1 VERLGQEGRKRPAA
15 GPQLTDP
22 AGRPGAS
29 RAARRDARA
38 SGLRYVDLDSP
49 GIRRHRAGRGFT
61 YESPNGRRLTGAAT
75 LARIRALAIPPAW
88 TDVWICPSPDGH
100 IQAIGRDAAG
110 RRQYRY
116 HPGFRR
122 RRDAGK
128 FDRLI
133 RFGEALPRI
142 RRRLRSDLAQRGLPR
157 EKVLAAV
164 VSLLELTSLRVG
176 NPEYASL
183 NRSFG
188 VSTLRDRH
196 ARISGATIRLRFRGK
211 GGRTEERTVIDR
223 RLAAVVRRCQELPGQ
238 ELFQYEDDAGEVRP
252 IDSDDVND
260 YIREAARNDE
270 FSAKDFRTWTATVH
284 AFRSLRAAGTVAGDA
299 GATARG
305 ARSRLNAALQQTA
318 DQLGNTL
325 AVTRASYVHPGVV
338 AAFAPETGTESA
350 GASGRGNPDRRP
362 SRDDE
367 LELLRLLRRA
377 NRQRGAASRRT
388 AAPQR
393 HEAATKDRSLQVAR

>member
-1 VERLGQEGRKRPAA
+1 MERHVRAEGREHAATRPVLNAPPASPAA
-15 GPQLTDP
+15 
-22 AGRPGAS
+22 AHR
-29 RAARRDARA
+29 ARRDARA
-38 SGLRYVDLDSP
+38 SGLRYVDVGGP
-49 GIRRHRAGRGFT
+49 GITRRKAGKGFT
-61 YESPNGRRLTGAAT
+61 YESAAGRRLTAAGT

-116 HPGFRR
+116 HPAFRG

-128 FDRLI
+128 FERI
-133 RFGEALPRI
+133 VRFGELLPRI
-142 RRRLRSDLAQRGLPR
+142 RRRVRRDLAQRGLPK

-176 NPEYASL
+176 NPEYAAL

-196 ARISGATIRLRFRGK
+196 ARVQGATIRLRFRGK

-223 RLAAVVRRCQELPGQ
+223 RLAAIVRRSQDLPGQ
-238 ELFQYEDDAGEVRP
+238 ELFQYEDEDGEPRP
-252 IDSDDVND
+252 ISSEDVNA
-260 YIREAARNDE
+260 YIREAAGE
-270 FSAKDFRTWTATVH
+270 PGFSAKDFRTWTATVH
-284 AFRSLRAAGTVAGDA
+284 AFRALRAGLAEPSEG
-299 GATARG
+299 RN
-305 ARSRLNAALQQTA
+305 RSQLNAALRRTA
-318 DQLGNTL
+318 EQLGNTL

-338 AAFAPETGTESA
+338 AAAVEGVLEASA
-350 GASGRGNPDRRP
+350 AHRDPRVLDRP
-362 SRDDE
+362 ATRDDE

-377 NRQRGAASRRT
+377 GGARRSKVAGAGLGARRSR
-388 AAPQR
+388 
-393 HEAATKDRSLQVAR
+393 ARA